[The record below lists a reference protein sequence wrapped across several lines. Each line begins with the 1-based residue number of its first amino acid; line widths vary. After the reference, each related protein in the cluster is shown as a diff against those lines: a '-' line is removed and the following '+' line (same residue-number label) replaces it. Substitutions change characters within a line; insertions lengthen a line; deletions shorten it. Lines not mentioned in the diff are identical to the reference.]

1 MTMNRRQTANSNATP
16 EFGIFPAF
24 SHFRGDLSQLV
35 DMFALRPSSCR
46 RWREMFALHPFVS
59 AMSAMMIKLCPLCAL
74 SIRYASLCPLN
85 LFAHTTDVAFDTFPH
100 NFCLDSW
107 NSKLLNFIFIYT
119 PGREH
124 FQVPCSISEN
134 IENMR
139 SDASHLHSKSVE
151 RPRKKN
157 RHQRHFPT

>member
-74 SIRYASLCPLN
+74 SIRYASLCPLIY
-85 LFAHTTDVAFDTFPH
+85 
-100 NFCLDSW
+100 
-107 NSKLLNFIFIYT
+107 LLT
-119 PGREH
+119 R
-124 FQVPCSISEN
+124 Q
-134 IENMR
+134 M
-139 SDASHLHSKSVE
+139 LHSIHFRIISASIRGIVNCLILFLFIHQVE
-151 RPRKKN
+151 STSRCPAPSAKILKICVAMLLICIAKA
-157 RHQRHFPT
+157 